1 MSWFGKFFFYKLSI
15 VVLGCVV
22 VLSSTAA
29 NAAPSPETLLA
40 QGRVDDAISSLQ
52 SKLSSAPDDADSY
65 NLLCR
70 AYFVLENWDAA
81 VKSCQKAV
89 SLQPSNSDFH
99 LWLGRAYGEKASHAS
114 FLSAAGLAKRV
125 RNEFETAV
133 RLNPGNLEAR
143 ADLAQFYV
151 EAPGLVGGGKDKAEA
166 QAREVATLDPPE
178 AEMIQAWIAEKNK
191 NLSAAENHLRAAV
204 DLSKGRAGAWLA
216 LAELYRRTGHI
227 DKMQDAL
234 EHAVSANN
242 HNHVLMQAAEILTR
256 SKRNPSQA
264 VELLR
269 QYLSSPTVEDAPAFK
284 AHYLLGTIYEQE
296 GNTALAAQEYRE
308 ALALARGYTL
318 AQIALNRIT
327 NQMTSNIAQR

>member
-1 MSWFGKFFFYKLSI
+1 MSWFRNLSFYKSFI
-15 VVLGCVV
+15 VLLGCV
-22 VLSSTAA
+22 LAFSMAA
-29 NAAPSPETLLA
+29 NAAPSPEALLA
-40 QGRVDDAISSLQ
+40 QGRVDDAISSLE
-52 SKLSSAPDDADSY
+52 SKISNAPNDADSY

-89 SLQPSNSDFH
+89 SLRPSNSEFH
-99 LWLGRAYGEKASHAS
+99 LWLGRAYGEKASRAN
-114 FLSAAGLAKRV
+114 FLSAAGLAKKV

-166 QAREVATLDPPE
+166 QARELATLDPPE

-191 NLSAAENHLRAAV
+191 NLPETENHLRAAV
-204 DLSKGRAGAWLA
+204 NLSKGRAGAWLA
-216 LAELYRRTGHI
+216 LAEFYRRTSRI

-296 GNTALAAQEYRE
+296 GNMTAAAQEYRE
-308 ALALARGYTL
+308 ALALAKGYTL

-327 NQMTSNIAQR
+327 NQMASNIPQR

>member
-1 MSWFGKFFFYKLSI
+1 MSWFKNFSSYKFFTVL
-15 VVLGCVV
+15 LGCV
-22 VLSSTAA
+22 LSFSLAA
-29 NAAPSPETLLA
+29 SAVPSPEALLA

-52 SKLSSAPDDADSY
+52 SQLSKAPDDADSY

-81 VKSCQKAV
+81 VRSCQKAV
-89 SLQPSNSDFH
+89 SLQPSHSDFH
-99 LWLGRAYGEKASHAS
+99 LWLGRAYGEKASRAN
-114 FLSAAGLAKRV
+114 FLSAAGLAKKV

-133 RLNPGNLEAR
+133 RLDPTNLEAR

-166 QAREVATLDPPE
+166 QARELSILDPPE

-191 NLSAAENHLRAAV
+191 NLPAAENHFRAAV
-204 DLSKGRAGAWLA
+204 DLSQGRPGTWLS
-216 LAELYRRTGHI
+216 LAEFYRHTGHM

-256 SKRNPSQA
+256 TKRNPSQA
-264 VELLR
+264 IELLR
-269 QYLSSPTVEDAPAFK
+269 QYLSSSTVEDAPAFK

-296 GNTALAAQEYRE
+296 GNRTTAAQEYRE
-308 ALALARGYTL
+308 ALALAKDYTL
-318 AQIALNRIT
+318 AQTALNRIT
-327 NQMTSNIAQR
+327 SQMARTMAQR

>member
-1 MSWFGKFFFYKLSI
+1 MSCSGKFFFYKFSI
-15 VVLGCVV
+15 GLLGCVLG
-22 VLSSTAA
+22 LSIAA
-29 NAAPSPETLLA
+29 NAAPSPEALLA

-52 SKLSSAPDDADSY
+52 SQLSKAPNDADSY

-99 LWLGRAYGEKASHAS
+99 LWLGRAYGEKASRAI
-114 FLSAAGLAKRV
+114 FFSAAGLAKKV
-125 RNEFETAV
+125 RTEFETAV
-133 RLNPGNLEAR
+133 QLNPGNLEAR
-143 ADLAQFYV
+143 SDLAQFYV

-166 QAREVATLDPPE
+166 QARELATLDPPE

-191 NLSAAENHLRAAV
+191 NSLAAESHLRAAI
-204 DLSKGRAGAWLA
+204 DLSEGRAGTWLA
-216 LAELYRRTGHI
+216 LAEFYRRSGHM

-242 HNHVLMQAAEILTR
+242 HDHVLMQAAEILTR
-256 SKRNPSQA
+256 TKRNPSQA
-264 VELLR
+264 IELLQ
-269 QYLSSPTVEDAPAFK
+269 QYLSSSTVEEAPAFK

-296 GNTALAAQEYRE
+296 GNTAGAAQEYRE
-308 ALALARGYTL
+308 ALALAKGYTL
-318 AQIALNRIT
+318 AQTALNRIS
-327 NQMTSNIAQR
+327 NQMASNMAQR

>member
-1 MSWFGKFFFYKLSI
+1 MSSGKFLFYKLSI
-15 VVLGCVV
+15 ALLGCA
-22 VLSSTAA
+22 LSIAA
-29 NAAPSPETLLA
+29 KAAPSPEALLA

-52 SKLSSAPDDADSY
+52 SKLSSAPNDADSY
-65 NLLCR
+65 NLLGR

-89 SLQPSNSDFH
+89 TLQPSNSDFH
-99 LWLGRAYGEKASHAS
+99 LWLGRAYGEKASRAS
-114 FLSAAGLAKRV
+114 FFSAAGLAKKV

-166 QAREVATLDPPE
+166 QARDLATLDPPE

-191 NLSAAENHLRAAV
+191 NLPAAENHLRTAV

-216 LAELYRRTGHI
+216 LAEFCHRTGRM

-234 EHAVSANN
+234 EHAVSANS

-256 SKRNPSQA
+256 SKRNSPQA
-264 VELLR
+264 IALLR

-296 GNTALAAQEYRE
+296 GNSAAAAQEYRE
-308 ALALARGYTL
+308 ALALAKGYTL
-318 AQIALNRIT
+318 AQTALNRIT
-327 NQMTSNIAQR
+327 NQLASNVAQR

>member
-1 MSWFGKFFFYKLSI
+1 MWWSGKFFFYKLSI
-15 VVLGCVV
+15 LWLGCVLA
-22 VLSSTAA
+22 LSIAA
-29 NAAPSPETLLA
+29 NAAPSPEALLA

-52 SKLSSAPDDADSY
+52 SKLSTAPNDADSY

-89 SLQPSNSDFH
+89 SLQPSNSEFH

-114 FLSAAGLAKRV
+114 FFSAAGLAKKV

-133 RLNPGNLEAR
+133 RLNSGNLEAR

-166 QAREVATLDPPE
+166 QARELATLDPPE

-191 NLSAAENHLRAAV
+191 DLPGAEGHLRAAI
-204 DLSKGRAGAWLA
+204 DLSKGRAGTWLA
-216 LAELYRRTGHI
+216 LAEFYRRTSHA

-264 VELLR
+264 IELLR
-269 QYLSSPTVEDAPAFK
+269 QYLSNPTVEDAPAFK

-296 GNTALAAQEYRE
+296 GYMTAAAQEYRQ
-308 ALALARGYTL
+308 ALALAKGYTL

-327 NQMTSNIAQR
+327 SQMTSNMDQR

>member
-1 MSWFGKFFFYKLSI
+1 M
-15 VVLGCVV
+15 V
-22 VLSSTAA
+22 A
-29 NAAPSPETLLA
+29 NAAPSPEALLA

-52 SKLSSAPDDADSY
+52 SKLNSAPNDADSY

-99 LWLGRAYGEKASHAS
+99 LWLGRAYGEKASRAI
-114 FLSAAGLAKRV
+114 FFTAAGLAKKV

-166 QAREVATLDPPE
+166 QARELATLDPPE

-191 NLSAAENHLRAAV
+191 NSIAAESHLCAAV
-204 DLSKGRAGAWLA
+204 DRSKGRAGTWLA
-216 LAELYRRTGHI
+216 LAEFYRRTGRM

-256 SKRNPSQA
+256 SKRNSSQA
-264 VELLR
+264 VELLL
-269 QYLSSPTVEDAPAFK
+269 QYLSSTTVEDAPAFK

-296 GNTALAAQEYRE
+296 GNTAAAVQEYRE
-308 ALALARGYTL
+308 ALALAKGYTL
-318 AQIALNRIT
+318 AQMALNRIT
-327 NQMTSNIAQR
+327 NQMASNMPQR

>member
-1 MSWFGKFFFYKLSI
+1 MSWFSSNKLFI
-15 VVLGCVV
+15 ALLGCLVAF
-22 VLSSTAA
+22 STMAY
-29 NAAPSPETLLA
+29 AAPSPEALLA
-40 QGRVDDAISSLQ
+40 QGRVDDAINSLQ
-52 SKLSSAPDDADSY
+52 SKLSSAPNDADSY

-81 VKSCQKAV
+81 LKSCQKAV

-99 LWLGRAYGEKASHAS
+99 LWLGRAYGEKASRAI
-114 FLSAAGLAKRV
+114 FFSAAGLAKKV
-125 RNEFETAV
+125 RTEFETAV
-133 RLNPGNLEAR
+133 QLNPGNLEAR

-166 QAREVATLDPPE
+166 QARELATLDPPE

-191 NLSAAENHLRAAV
+191 NVLGAESHLRAAI
-204 DLSKGRAGAWLA
+204 DLSKGRAGTWLA
-216 LAELYRRTGHI
+216 LAEFYRRTGRM

-264 VELLR
+264 IALLR

-296 GNTALAAQEYRE
+296 GNITAAAHEYRE
-308 ALALARGYTL
+308 ALSLAKGYTL
-318 AQIALNRIT
+318 AQTALNRIT
-327 NQMTSNIAQR
+327 NQMASNIAQR